1 MVERAEVGDD
11 ARDKVA
17 DALRG
22 GDGEGDVAGPF
33 EVVAEIGVG
42 VAGVA
47 WGEGEDE
54 LEMTK

>member
-1 MVERAEVGDD
+1 MVQRARVGDD
-11 ARDKVA
+11 ARDEVA